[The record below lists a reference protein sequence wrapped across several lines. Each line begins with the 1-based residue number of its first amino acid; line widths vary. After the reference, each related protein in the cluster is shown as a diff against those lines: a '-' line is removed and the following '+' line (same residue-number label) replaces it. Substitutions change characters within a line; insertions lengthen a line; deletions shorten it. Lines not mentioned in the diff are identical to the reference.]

1 VDSYITELKK
11 PGVAAQFIAHELD
24 EDFVENLE
32 EDRQAVDT
40 AQDVA
45 RTEDN
50 EGVESTATIGR
61 LIRDG
66 QKEVKYLN
74 AIMHNKYSRNPEKL
88 RAWKSA
94 SHIERAPQRE
104 KPPVTVT
111 VVNPS
116 SSTSQANAA

>member
-1 VDSYITELKK
+1 M
-11 PGVAAQFIAHELD
+11 Q
-24 EDFVENLE
+24 
-32 EDRQAVDT
+32 
-40 AQDVA
+40 
-45 RTEDN
+45 DN
-50 EGVESTATIGR
+50 EGVESTATIGL

-66 QKEVKYLN
+66 NKEVKYLN

-104 KPPVTVT
+104 KPPANVTVAI
-111 VVNPS
+111 PG